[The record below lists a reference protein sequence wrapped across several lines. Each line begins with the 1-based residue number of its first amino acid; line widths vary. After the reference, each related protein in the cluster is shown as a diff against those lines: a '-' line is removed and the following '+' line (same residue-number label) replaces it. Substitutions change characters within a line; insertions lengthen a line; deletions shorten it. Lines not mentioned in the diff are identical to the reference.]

1 MQEQQEAG
9 KRVSITHVVG
19 KGIALA
25 IRKAPSM
32 NGYLLWDRYLGTPH
46 AHAHSIRL
54 CCRDSLT

>member
-32 NGYLLWDRYLGTPH
+32 NGYLLWDRYLGTRTRTQYQ
-46 AHAHSIRL
+46 AVLS
-54 CCRDSLT
+54 